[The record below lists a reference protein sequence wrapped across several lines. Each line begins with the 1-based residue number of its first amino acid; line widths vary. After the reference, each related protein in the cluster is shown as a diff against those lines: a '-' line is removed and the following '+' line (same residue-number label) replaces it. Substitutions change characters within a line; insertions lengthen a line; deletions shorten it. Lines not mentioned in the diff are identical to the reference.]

1 MPRNNLDL
9 LSLLQEHG
17 AIVEGHFVMPSG
29 FHSQTY
35 LQTSLLLQHPH
46 LAQKI
51 AQAMSEK
58 FPAACDVVMAL
69 TPSNSVL
76 AQEVARVRSAR
87 AIFASKDDKGQLILK
102 HNFTLKP
109 GETVLLVDDV
119 TVGGRKVIQAQKL
132 VQAVGGKVLGIAV
145 MVDRSM
151 GILPL
156 EIPLRALLS
165 YPIQTFTAK
174 ECPLCASKVPV
185 QGIDDFNKDT
195 ANDGN

>member
-17 AIVEGHFVMPSG
+17 AVVEGHFEMPSG

-35 LQTSLLLQHPH
+35 IQTSLLLQHPH

-58 FPAACDVVMAL
+58 FPAKADVVMAL

-76 AQEVARVRSAR
+76 AQEVARVRGVR
-87 AIFASKDDKGQLILK
+87 AIFASKDDKGQMILK
-102 HNFTLKP
+102 HNFTIKP

-119 TVGGRKVIQAQKL
+119 TVGGRKVLKAQEL
-132 VQAVGGKVLGIAV
+132 VEAAGGKVIGISV

-165 YPIQTFTAK
+165 YPIQTFAAK
-174 ECPLCASKVPV
+174 DCPLCKSGMPV
-185 QGIDDFNKDT
+185 QEIDQLN
-195 ANDGN
+195 